1 MKKIFGLILAIC
13 SISIGFTS
21 CLDDAKT
28 KASCTYYVVAD
39 SIVYS
44 DSLDAQYDSL
54 IRVSLLSLGHSFYTF
69 TKEAEVE
76 QSMTSY
82 AVAECDNQAIK
93 QFDTNIKK
101 TVTLSD
107 IQNEMY
113 KAKSD
118 YFNAHGIPNASAIAL
133 SPFTVYLS
141 LWNYSYNVQL
151 GWNTIDVSL

>member
-1 MKKIFGLILAIC
+1 MKKIVGLILAIC
-13 SISIGFTS
+13 SISLGFIS

-28 KASCTYYVVAD
+28 KASCTYYVMID
-39 SIVYS
+39 SIAYS

-54 IRVSLLSLGHSFYTF
+54 IRTSLTSLGHSFYTF
-69 TKEAEVE
+69 TKSAEVE

-82 AVAECDNQAIK
+82 AVAECDNQAVT
-93 QFDTNIKK
+93 QFSTDIKK
-101 TVTLSD
+101 PVTLSE

-118 YFNAHGIPNASAIAL
+118 YFNAHGIPNAAGIGL

-141 LWNYSYNVQL
+141 LWNYSYNVRL